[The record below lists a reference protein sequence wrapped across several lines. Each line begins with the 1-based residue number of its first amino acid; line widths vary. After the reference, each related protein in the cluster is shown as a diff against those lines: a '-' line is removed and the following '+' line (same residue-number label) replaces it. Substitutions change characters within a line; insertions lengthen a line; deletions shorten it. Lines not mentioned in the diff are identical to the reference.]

1 MSDVRLTPRETR
13 IQILKFTLFSISAGV
28 IQVIAFTL
36 MNELAELPYWPSY
49 LTALV
54 LSVLWNFTFNK
65 KFTFHSAANVPVAMF
80 KVAVFYAV
88 FTPLST
94 WGGDALDS
102 IGWNRYLILAL
113 TMITNLVTEYLYTRY
128 YVYRHSINTDQPI

>member
-1 MSDVRLTPRETR
+1 MSDIRLTPRETR
-13 IQILKFTLFSISAGV
+13 IQILKFTLFSISAGA
-28 IQVIAFTL
+28 IQVLTFTL
-36 MNELAELPYWPSY
+36 MNELASLPYWPSY

-113 TMITNLVTEYLYTRY
+113 TMILNLVTEYLYTRY
-128 YVYRHSINTDQPI
+128 YVYRHSINTDKPH

>member
-1 MSDVRLTPRETR
+1 MSDIRLTPHETR
-13 IQILKFTLFSISAGV
+13 VQIIKFTMFSISAGI
-28 IQVIAFTL
+28 IQILSFTL
-36 MNELAELPYWPSY
+36 MNELAKLPYWPSY

-113 TMITNLVTEYLYTRY
+113 TMILNLVTEYLYTRY
-128 YVYRHSINTDQPI
+128 YVYRHSINTDRSI